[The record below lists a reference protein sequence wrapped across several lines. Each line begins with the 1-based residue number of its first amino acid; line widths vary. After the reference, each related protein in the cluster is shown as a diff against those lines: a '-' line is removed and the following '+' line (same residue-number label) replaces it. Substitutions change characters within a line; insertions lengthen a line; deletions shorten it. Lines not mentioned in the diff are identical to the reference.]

1 MTEIDDREGPERA
14 RIGFRW
20 GGPLAEVLVA
30 FGMAALFVLWSRDI
44 EDDPLDRMG
53 QIAGISSLAF
63 RFTAIALLLIG
74 ALVIAA
80 NVRGGKAFETTA
92 RLVCAAVA
100 GLVSGMVAG
109 GIVFA
114 LHGTPWG
121 LNGNEGDAGDLI
133 KWAIDVRAGN
143 PPPYAYPPLGLH
155 LLERYAGL
163 RDMEVAFALKHFQ
176 ILGTAALGPAT
187 YLAWRLVLRPG
198 WALGVGM
205 IAALP
210 LIDVAPYKPY
220 TSLVLIVFVPAAIRL
235 LEMIR
240 NAERVSIAHNAPRGV
255 LMGLGFGVLC
265 LLYSGWFKWSA
276 PGLLFAVLV
285 VFPWRSRVGRKRALV
300 FGAIAFATFALIA
313 GGHVRDALV
322 EDFADSYK
330 YFDVGVEPAYIA
342 MYRNDLPGTLFSWPP
357 LGELG
362 GVGVFSLI
370 LYAGFGAA
378 VWLGRSRTLVIGV
391 GAMMAG
397 CWILRFYY
405 ARDMYV
411 TGQVQLYPRT
421 TAEILYCLLIFCC
434 YAVYLA
440 VERAKPR
447 GASEDAVRSPSGLIG
462 AVCGLLLLLGSAA
475 SSISDHYMPASTKPP
490 GPGWLTWTAHQ
501 MPH

>member
-1 MTEIDDREGPERA
+1 VTEIVDREGPEPATAGR
-14 RIGFRW
+14 RW
-20 GGPLAEVLVA
+20 VGPCAEVAVSFA
-30 FGMAALFVLWSRDI
+30 TAGLFMLWSRNTDV
-44 EDDPLDRMG
+44 DPLDRLG
-53 QIAGISSLAF
+53 QIAGISAMAF
-63 RFTAIALLLIG
+63 RYTVISGLLV
-74 ALVIAA
+74 AAVVIAA
-80 NVRGGKAFETTA
+80 RVRAGIAFDMTS

-109 GIVFA
+109 GIVIA
-114 LHGTPWG
+114 LRGTPWG

-133 KWAIDVRAGN
+133 KWALDVRAGN
-143 PPPYAYPPLGLH
+143 HPPYAYPPLGLH
-155 LLERYAGL
+155 VLDRYARV
-163 RDMEVAFALKHFQ
+163 RDIEVAFALKHLQ
-176 ILGTAALGPAT
+176 ILGTAALGPAA
-187 YLAWRLVLRPG
+187 YLSWRLLLRPG

-220 TSLVLIVFVPAAIRL
+220 TSLVLIVFVPAAIRM

-240 NAERVSIAHNAPRGV
+240 HADQVSIPQSARRGV
-255 LMGLGFGVLC
+255 LMGAGFGLLC

-285 VFPWRSRVGRKRALV
+285 VFPWRSRVGTRKALV
-300 FGAIAFATFALIA
+300 FGAVAFATFALLA
-313 GGHVRDALV
+313 GGHVRDALT
-322 EDFADSYK
+322 ENFSDSYK

-362 GVGVFSLI
+362 GVGVFSII

-378 VWLGRSRTLVIGV
+378 VVLGRSRTLVIGV
-391 GAMMAG
+391 GAIMTG
-397 CWILRFYY
+397 CWLLRFYY
-405 ARDMYV
+405 AQDLYA
-411 TGQVQLYPRT
+411 TGRVQLYPRT

-440 VERAKPR
+440 MERASRR
-447 GASEDAVRSPSGLIG
+447 GAPESLLRSPSGLIG

-475 SSISDHYMPASTKPP
+475 SSISDHYMPSSTKPP